1 MVATVMTNPCWQ
13 VRFNCSFVQR
23 NALMSLKKVALYF
36 NLDCHFKRMDSKN
49 EVSIVQCSSEK
60 STKRKTKKKT
70 DGIVYRY

>member
-1 MVATVMTNPCWQ
+1 
-13 VRFNCSFVQR
+13 
-23 NALMSLKKVALYF
+23 
-36 NLDCHFKRMDSKN
+36 MDSKN